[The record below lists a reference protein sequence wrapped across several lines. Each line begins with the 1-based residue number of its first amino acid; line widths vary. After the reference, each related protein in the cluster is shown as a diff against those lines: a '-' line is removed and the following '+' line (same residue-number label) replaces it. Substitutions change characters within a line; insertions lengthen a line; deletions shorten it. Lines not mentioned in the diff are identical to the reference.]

1 MVLDASIGEEREL
14 LEDSSWELGKPER
27 EMLFWGEGF
36 GLECPGAGLV
46 AQVRE
51 VWSLKAQ
58 VREVWA

>member
-1 MVLDASIGEEREL
+1 MCCKWTKL